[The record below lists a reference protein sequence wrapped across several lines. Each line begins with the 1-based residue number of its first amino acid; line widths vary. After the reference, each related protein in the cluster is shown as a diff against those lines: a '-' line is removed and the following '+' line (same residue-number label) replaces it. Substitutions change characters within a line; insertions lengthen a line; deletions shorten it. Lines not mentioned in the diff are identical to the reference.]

1 MLLGIYRAVTTLGL
15 PLIRVYLAQRKARGK
30 EDIARFGERLG
41 RPGRPRP
48 EGPLIWL
55 HAASVGESLSMLP
68 LIRGILDGE
77 RTVLVTTGT
86 VTSARMMAE
95 RLPEGALHQYVPVDR
110 LAYVRR
116 FLDHWRPG
124 LVLWAESEFWPNMLS
139 EAASRRIPMVLVN
152 GRVSP
157 RSFAGWR
164 RARGAIATL
173 LGGFSLC
180 LGQAVGDAERLAILG
195 ATRTKCV
202 GNLKFAG
209 PPLPADADEL
219 ARLGSAFGDRPRW
232 LAASTHAGEEE
243 TIGRVHRRL
252 REGRPGLLTLIA
264 PRHPDRGPEIATALR
279 AEGLSVAVRSEGQ
292 SVAPETDVYLV
303 DTLGELGLFFR
314 LVDVVFMGKSLV
326 PLGGQNPLE
335 PARLECAVLFGPHMA
350 NFQEIAQR
358 MKEAGGAVEVAGEET
373 LSAAVERL
381 LGDTAECRRQAA
393 AAGSF
398 AAAEAGVLEAVMG
411 ELVPFLDTLS
421 EGGNGRAGA

>member
-1 MLLGIYRAVTTLGL
+1 MLLGIYRAVTTFGL
-15 PLIRVYLAQRKARGK
+15 PLIRLYLAQRKARGK

-48 EGPLIWL
+48 DGPLVWL
-55 HAASVGESLSMLP
+55 HGASVGESLSMLP
-68 LIRGILDGE
+68 LIRSILDGE

-95 RLPEGALHQYVPVDR
+95 RLPAGALHQYVPVDR

-164 RARGAIATL
+164 KARGAISDL

-180 LGQAVGDAERLAILG
+180 LGQTEGDASRLAVLG
-195 ATRTKCV
+195 AAPTKCL
-202 GNLKFAG
+202 GNLKFAA

-219 ARLGSAFGDRPRW
+219 ARVGAAFGDRPRW

-243 TIGRVHRRL
+243 AIGRVHMRL
-252 REGRPGLLTLIA
+252 KERHADLLTVIA
-264 PRHPDRGPEIATALR
+264 PRHPDRGSEIAVTLR
-279 AEGLSVAVRSEGQ
+279 AGGISVAVRSENQ
-292 SVAPETDVYLV
+292 PITPDTDIYLA

-358 MKEAGGAVEVAGEET
+358 MMDTGGATEVADEEA

-393 AAGSF
+393 AGGAF
-398 AAAEAGVLEAVMG
+398 ATAEADVMEAVMA
-411 ELVPFLDTLS
+411 ELTPFLDALS
-421 EGGNGRAGA
+421 EGGDDHAGA